1 MNGNLD
7 ASINELKAK
16 IEAGYVRDELYA
28 TNASLQAELDNAKA
42 ELHSYADDNVI
53 TVLEKRS
60 IKQLFDDIST
70 NHNTDRQLYTSYG
83 GKTTDAVY
91 TNENS
96 AYTTLQS
103 FVLNKVLSSTTTN
116 TTLSNGERS
125 AYNTLLNNWYRD
137 NAKLD
142 SSVNALKAKLEA
154 STSAAAV
161 AAELHAKNTALQ
173 SEIDN
178 AKLKLNSYANDN
190 VITVLE
196 KRSIR

>member
-28 TNASLQAELDNAKA
+28 TNASLQSELDNAKA

-70 NHNTDRQLYTSYG
+70 NHNNDRQLYTSYG
-83 GKTTDAVY
+83 GKTTDTVY

-103 FVLNKVLSSTTTN
+103 FVLNKVLSSPTTN
-116 TTLSNGERS
+116 TTLSNGERN

>member
-28 TNASLQAELDNAKA
+28 TNASLQSELDNAKA

-70 NHNTDRQLYTSYG
+70 NHNNDRQLYTSYG
-83 GKTTDAVY
+83 GKTTDTVY

-103 FVLNKVLSSTTTN
+103 FVLNKVLSSPTTN
-116 TTLSNGERS
+116 TTLSNGERN

-173 SEIDN
+173 TEIDN

>member
-28 TNASLQAELDNAKA
+28 TNASLQSELDNAKA

-70 NHNTDRQLYTSYG
+70 NHNNDRQLYTSYG
-83 GKTTDAVY
+83 GKTTDTVY